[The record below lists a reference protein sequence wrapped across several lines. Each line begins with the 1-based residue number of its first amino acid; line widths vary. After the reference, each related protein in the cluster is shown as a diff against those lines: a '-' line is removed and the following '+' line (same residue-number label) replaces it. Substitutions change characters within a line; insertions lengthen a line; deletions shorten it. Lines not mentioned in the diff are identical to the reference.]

1 MTHVQWNSEGAFDLF
16 SLRRRWSKFGGAYQT
31 MDDLHRDTRMRLRK
45 HIAGSSAIMDLHHEH
60 SLLAWIWYAL
70 ADYGRSAG
78 RLALATF
85 VCWLFFACMYVGR
98 YFMISGQSC
107 RLDFGDALYLSV
119 VTLTTLGYGD
129 IVPAANDAVSRLLV
143 GAEALSGIVIIGALI
158 SILIQNA
165 TISTD

>member
-1 MTHVQWNSEGAFDLF
+1 
-16 SLRRRWSKFGGAYQT
+16 
-31 MDDLHRDTRMRLRK
+31 
-45 HIAGSSAIMDLHHEH
+45 MDLHHEH

-85 VCWLFFACMYVGR
+85 VCWLFFAYMYVGR
-98 YFMISGQSC
+98 NFMISGESC
-107 RLDFGDALYLSV
+107 PMGVSDAMYLSV

-129 IVPAANDAVSRLLV
+129 IVPLASDSLARFLV
-143 GAEALSGIVIIGALI
+143 GVEALSGIVIIGALI